1 MIPKLAPP
9 LQPSAPHQKTT
20 KMNDFFNKIY
30 SKPYTRLGPYLVGL
44 VLAYC
49 VHRRKR
55 RNAHSL
61 NWTTLSVGWIVASG
75 IALACQFGLYHQ
87 VLTTVEASF
96 YNALSRVG
104 FASGLGWVIF
114 VCVIGQGGIVNSI
127 LSWKAL
133 IPLSRLSYCA
143 YLVHPIV
150 LTTYLSSMRT
160 LIYFNHVNV
169 IMLYLGFLIISY
181 AVALVT
187 SLLFESPVIR
197 LDKLMRNK
205 FGS

>member
-1 MIPKLAPP
+1 MIW
-9 LQPSAPHQKTT
+9 
-20 KMNDFFNKIY
+20 MGRWN
-30 SKPYTRLGPYLVGL
+30 SKRCQTLLKGL
-44 VLAYC
+44 KV
-49 VHRRKR
+49 
-55 RNAHSL
+55 
-61 NWTTLSVGWIVASG
+61 TLSVGWIVASS

-143 YLVHPIV
+143 YLV
-150 LTTYLSSMRT
+150 
-160 LIYFNHVNV
+160 
-169 IMLYLGFLIISY
+169 
-181 AVALVT
+181 
-187 SLLFESPVIR
+187 
-197 LDKLMRNK
+197 
-205 FGS
+205 